1 MLTSVIQIRLAT
13 RYLAGGVLIMLL
25 AGCAGDDLVLPQDGT
40 PAELR
45 MVSGDKQSA
54 PAGDPVQHPL
64 IVEARDGGGR
74 PVPGAAIVF
83 EFVDPPSGAE
93 LAPANTETNEAG
105 QASVEVKLGTPAG
118 DQSVEAR
125 LGDPASEL
133 KVQFRLTA
141 LQPNRGGGEEG
152 GGGDDEGDGGGGG
165 GDGDGDGDNGGGGG
179 GGGDGDDGGGG
190 GGGGGDGGGGGGG
203 DGDDGG
209 DDDDDDDDDEES
221 QDGNKGKGK
230 GNGKGK

>member
-13 RYLAGGVLIMLL
+13 RHLAGAVLITLL
-25 AGCAGDDLVLPQDGT
+25 AGCAGDDLLLPQDGA

-45 MVSGDKQSA
+45 RVSGDQQSA
-54 PAGDPVQHPL
+54 PAGDPVEHPL
-64 IVEARDGGGR
+64 VVEALDRVGR
-74 PVPGAAIVF
+74 PAPGAAIVF

-105 QASVEVKLGTPAG
+105 LASVEVKLGTPAG

-141 LQPNRGGGEEG
+141 LQPNRGGGG
-152 GGGDDEGDGGGGG
+152 GGAGG
-165 GDGDGDGDNGGGGG
+165 GDGDGDGD
-179 GGGDGDDGGGG
+179 
-190 GGGGGDGGGGGGG
+190 
-203 DGDDGG
+203 G
-209 DDDDDDDDDEES
+209 DDDDDDDEG
-221 QDGNKGKGK
+221 QDRNKGKGK
-230 GNGKGK
+230 GKGKG